1 MGWWDTGT
9 KDDVAGDIPADAID
23 EALTKYAART
33 RQRHRR
39 KPSLR
44 ALLDALAGVL
54 RESAGDLLSDPRTA
68 GSLRGITARGARIAP
83 AAPAEPDRE
92 LTEML
97 RALVEEISGAYV
109 DAMDRKPR
117 LREVVANFSF
127 VLSVDTRDYV
137 DGVSGDID
145 ALVVE

>member
-1 MGWWDTGT
+1 MGWWDTDTQG
-9 KDDVAGDIPADAID
+9 DVAGDLPADAID
-23 EALTKYAART
+23 EALAQYAARG
-33 RQRHRR
+33 QHRR

-54 RESAGDLLSDPRTA
+54 RESAGELLSDPRTA

-83 AAPAEPDRE
+83 GEPAEPDRE

-97 RALVEEISGAYV
+97 RAVVGDISGAYV

-117 LREVVANFSF
+117 LREVIANFSF